1 MRKLIIVANYPD
13 TFSFYTE
20 EELPRFKFDCPIRT
34 KLLRKQLEEQK
45 IECPYH
51 RYEDYNVEI
60 MERFKS
66 GEVWFV
72 GS

>member
-1 MRKLIIVANYPD
+1 MRKLIIIVNYPD
-13 TFSFYTE
+13 TFSFYID
-20 EELPRFKFDCPIRT
+20 EELPRFKFDCPVRT
-34 KLLRKQLEEQK
+34 KLLREQLEKQQ